1 MALKTEKLEEATH
14 LRLSVLQNDI
24 NDCVIA
30 VGQLNLQIRDL
41 ENEKQRLAELL
52 KETEQKFDQSN
63 KDMNDILS
71 ELEKKYPTGEI
82 DLKDGI
88 VTYEEN
94 Q

>member
-30 VGQLNLQIRDL
+30 VGQLNLQIRDI
-41 ENEKQRLAELL
+41 EKEKQRLVDLL
-52 KETEQKFDQSN
+52 KETEEKFDQSN
-63 KDMNDILS
+63 KDLNNILS
-71 ELEKKYPTGEI
+71 ELETKYPTGEI

-88 VTYEEN
+88 ITYEEN